1 MEFGAALR
9 LLRMGAGFTI
19 RDLAEKIGVSSV
31 YLSRVEHGHDAPPTP
46 DRLAEIAR
54 VLRLPPG
61 LLIELSD
68 NVTPVVARYLERV
81 PAANALFVEI
91 ARRDLSP
98 AQIAHLRTVLDR
110 DFPAAATRSKRGAT
124 PLSALVTPEC
134 VVPKLSCDSFEEAIE
149 VASIRLAPAIDLPA
163 AELVTLFL
171 HRERHGPSRIGD
183 GVAIP
188 HVVSRE

>member
-54 VLRLPPG
+54 VLRLPPD

-68 NVTPVVARYLERV
+68 NVAPVVARYLARV

-98 AQIAHLRTVLDR
+98 AQVAHLKSVLDR
-110 DFPAAATRSKRGAT
+110 DFPAAQRAKRVSL
-124 PLSALVTPEC
+124 PLSALITPDR
-134 VVPKLSCDSFEEAIE
+134 VVSKLSCDSFEEAIE
-149 VASIRLAPAIDLPA
+149 VASIRLAPNIGWQATDL
-163 AELVTLFL
+163 VK
-171 HRERHGPSRIGD
+171 
-183 GVAIP
+183 
-188 HVVSRE
+188 